1 MTGRGGSGD
10 SIWDYLCLIKMKSGQ
25 RNYIMQQP
33 EANHSMYRLTPK
45 FIARNAVNRT
55 LCQATGYSANL
66 YLLPRKKDGRFNHY
80 LLDHSRTL
88 SQSAGATKYQN
99 YTRRG
104 KDEANQKHNTS
115 MGGKIDIKDHTQIST
130 IAWCWH
136 CISHSTGNNW
146 HKKEKKCMEPF
157 TQLRIF
163 PSFLPTGPRVSL
175 MFLWWLLQYS
185 KYTQRQSTQNRR
197 NLRFT

>member
-146 HKKEKKCMEPF
+146 QKRKEVHGTFHPIKNFSLLSPHRSQSISHVFVMV
-157 TQLRIF
+157 TTIF
-163 PSFLPTGPRVSL
+163 KVHT
-175 MFLWWLLQYS
+175 
-185 KYTQRQSTQNRR
+185 KAINTK
-197 NLRFT
+197 